1 MPSSGHTGRLT
12 VDPRVIHN
20 IVISTSHT
28 IQNAVQHT
36 QLLATREWALTPT
49 YRQKDFDDT
58 PLLDITVSVLSRL
71 VDRGLI
77 ARAAVDDEEDEEGQ
91 RELEAAQGSAASLG
105 ERFSTSR
112 WHCRTRT

>member
-1 MPSSGHTGRLT
+1 M
-12 VDPRVIHN
+12 
-20 IVISTSHT
+20 
-28 IQNAVQHT
+28 
-36 QLLATREWALTPT
+36 ALTPT
-49 YRQKDFDDT
+49 HRQKDLDES

-91 RELEAAQGSAASLG
+91 QELEAAQVGAASLG

-112 WHCRTRT
+112 WHCRTRTSRTRSESGETALGLDSDANQRLAAKLLSLQQ